1 MPTVQGIPLAFEEV
15 LDRYGALVF
24 RLAFQALG
32 SRQDAED
39 AAQEVF
45 VALVRADPAFA
56 DETHLRAW
64 LLRSTRHRCKNLSGS
79 AWRRHTVPLD
89 PELDLPAPRA
99 ERAGEVLAAVG
110 RLPEKYRTAV
120 YLHYS
125 EGYTAGEIAA
135 ALGCPRGTV
144 LSRLMRARKLL
155 KELLKE
161 EFDHD

>member
-1 MPTVQGIPLAFEEV
+1 MPTVQGVPLAYEEV

-24 RLAFQALG
+24 RLAYQALG
-32 SRQDAED
+32 NRQDAED

-45 VALVRADPAFA
+45 VALVRSDPAFA

-64 LLRSTRHRCKNLSGS
+64 LLRAARHRCKNLAAS

-89 PELDLPAPRA
+89 PELDLPAPQA
-99 ERAGEVLAAVG
+99 ERAAEVLSAVG
-110 RLPEKYRTAV
+110 ALPEKYRTAV
-120 YLHYS
+120 YLHYI
-125 EGYTAGEIAA
+125 EGYTADEIAA

-144 LSRLMRARKLL
+144 LSRLLRARTLL